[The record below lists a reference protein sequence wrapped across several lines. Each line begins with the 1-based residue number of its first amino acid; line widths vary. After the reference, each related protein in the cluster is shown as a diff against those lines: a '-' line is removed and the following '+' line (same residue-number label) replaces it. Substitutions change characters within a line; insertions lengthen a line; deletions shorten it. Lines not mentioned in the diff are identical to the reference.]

1 MIQYNQDK
9 ILPSRQVVKALDF
22 DSITHTFKSYLGSQT
37 VARGGDNGR
46 QLIRED
52 VNNTEFAS
60 LAQLVEQPI
69 CNRQVVSSNLTRSS
83 IPVR

>member
-1 MIQYNQDK
+1 
-9 ILPSRQVVKALDF
+9 VVKALDF

-46 QLIRED
+46 QLICED

-69 CNRQVVSSNLTRSS
+69 RNQQVAGSNLTRSS